1 MARIYLDNNAST
13 SIRPEVFEAMQP
25 YFLEHYG
32 NASSAHAY
40 GQEARGAVEEA
51 RALVAALLKGAPGEI
66 VFTSGGTESDN
77 LAVIGAARALRSKGR
92 PRGRTGASPP
102 RRSRPRSGPIRSS

>member
-1 MARIYLDNNAST
+1 
-13 SIRPEVFEAMQP
+13 MQP
-25 YFLEHYG
+25 YFTVHYG

-51 RALVAALLKGAPGEI
+51 RARVAALLHATPGEI

-77 LAVIGAARALRSKGR
+77 LAVIGAARALR
-92 PRGRTGASPP
+92 PRVATW
-102 RRSRPRSGPIRSS
+102 

>member
-40 GQEARGAVEEA
+40 GQEARGAVEDA
-51 RALVAALLKGAPGEI
+51 RARVAALLRATPGEI
-66 VFTSGGTESDN
+66 VFTSGGPEAGH
-77 LAVIGAARALRSKGR
+77 LAVIRAAPAPCSEGR
-92 PRGRTGASPP
+92 HVGTTAVHPVTVRQAGGL
-102 RRSRPRSGPIRSS
+102 

>member
-51 RALVAALLKGAPGEI
+51 RARVAALLKAAPGEV
-66 VFTSGGTESDN
+66 VFTSGGTESGN
-77 LAVIGAARALRSKGR
+77 LARISAAPAPLSDGR
-92 PRGRTGASPP
+92 PPVTPAT
-102 RRSRPRSGPIRSS
+102 

>member
-40 GQEARGAVEEA
+40 GQEARGAVEDA
-51 RALVAALLKGAPGEI
+51 RARVAALLRATPGEI
-66 VFTSGGTESDN
+66 VFTSGGAGAGN
-77 LAVIGAARALRSKGR
+77 PAGLGAAPGPRAAG
-92 PRGRTGASPP
+92 
-102 RRSRPRSGPIRSS
+102 GPVVAPALGHD